1 MLKAHQVY
9 LNTFKNS
16 KKNIHRL
23 SNHFQPEM
31 NWTFLVDVNRR
42 VSGLKEREEE
52 V

>member
-1 MLKAHQVY
+1 MPKDHQGY
-9 LNTFKNS
+9 LNTL

-23 SNHFQPEM
+23 SNHFQPEV